1 MISESQMEEPFVNW
15 LRQTRRVRY
24 DSRILRQFSWLNR
37 RIDIVTMTISGI
49 VASYELKLHNNTVA
63 IEQAAKNA
71 HAFQRSYIVTMT
83 KPSLRNRQLAATHG
97 IGIIHMTDDRIMVL
111 ANAPWLR
118 QPPNV
123 LSRLR
128 HQIRQKAPISNV

>member
-1 MISESQMEEPFVNW
+1 MTSESQMEEPFINW
-15 LRQTRRVRY
+15 LRQTRRVRH
-24 DSRILRQFSWLNR
+24 DSRILRQFSWLGR

-49 VASYELKLHNNTVA
+49 VSSYELKVYNNTIA
-63 IEQAAKNA
+63 IEQAVKNA

-83 KPSLRNRQLAATHG
+83 KPSLRNCQLASTHD

-111 ANAPWLR
+111 AYAPWIR
-118 QPPNV
+118 QSPNV

-128 HQIRQKAPISNV
+128 HQIRQKAPVSV